1 MPQIAKL
8 LSLPLAGLLFLAP
21 ASQAAQTDQSQAD
34 ARVASVKQYRHI
46 RAYGSASAEL
56 KADRLFINLT
66 VQASAASLEQTIS
79 ALKAR
84 RDELSSKAAAGNLN
98 VEATDIQSLD
108 INRRHGD
115 ISEFQGRMQLA
126 VRLSGF
132 EDPLDVAARIADER
146 VSRVGGLRYGFS
158 EELLNSTD
166 LCAKAI
172 ADAQAKAKKQAEAAG
187 RKLGKIVD
195 QQCSQ
200 RHGNWAGRYGSEL
213 SRTFTATAN
222 VSFEQVD

>member
-1 MPQIAKL
+1 MFHIARFL
-8 LSLPLAGLLFLAP
+8 GLPLAGLLLVAP
-21 ASQAAQTDQSQAD
+21 AGHAAQSDQLQAGS
-34 ARVASVKQYRHI
+34 RVASAGQYRHV
-46 RAYGSASAEL
+46 RVQGSASEEL
-56 KADRLFINLT
+56 QADRLFLSLT
-66 VQASAASLEQTIS
+66 VQASGAGLEETIQ

-84 RDELSSKAAAGNLN
+84 RDELTDKAAAGNLKI
-98 VEATDIQSLD
+98 EGADIQSLD

-132 EDPLDVAARIADER
+132 SDPLDAAAQIADER

-158 EELLNSTD
+158 KELLSSTD

-172 ADAQAKAKKQAEAAG
+172 ADARAKAQKQAEAAG
-187 RKLGKIVD
+187 HTLGKIVD
-195 QQCSQ
+195 QRCSE
-200 RHGNWAGRYGSEL
+200 RHGNWAGRYGSES

-222 VSFEQVD
+222 VSFEQGD